1 MQEMVDMLPPSKVG
15 ALPEIEIVVRKV
27 KSVNGSYNKWQK
39 KLVLSSANLQ
49 DPATARKTIFHEL
62 LHWAHDHGDPAYAK
76 RVKDLF
82 DRRTMADAVE
92 NLRPYNTGK
101 ITGKRD
107 KWMDADGDEYAG
119 RIYNWEKSAPQGLE
133 VVTRHL
139 EKLANADNL
148 AKHWNH
154 SAPDGS
160 NPWRE
165 AFIELSTLL
174 FP

>member
-1 MQEMVDMLPPSKVG
+1 VA

-27 KSVNGSYNKWQK
+27 KSVNGSYSKWKQR
-39 KLVLSSANLQ
+39 LVLSSTNLQ
-49 DPATARKTIFHEL
+49 DAASARKTIFHEL
-62 LHWAHDHGDPAYAK
+62 LHWAHDHGDPAFAK

-82 DRRTMADAVE
+82 DRRTAADAVE
-92 NLRPYNTGK
+92 KLRPYNTGK

-119 RIYNWEKSAPQGLE
+119 RIYSWEKYGPNGLE

-139 EKLANADNL
+139 EKLANADEL

-160 NPWRE
+160 YAWRE
-165 AFIELSTLL
+165 AFLELATLL
-174 FP
+174 YP